1 MEIPARERRRPGRA
15 LVHDNIAE
23 RRNMTIELNARPLRA
38 GGYLLALL
46 ALVACSP
53 RVPSKLDEPMI
64 RSLASAGARAAA
76 QRDATALCSQL
87 TDDAKI
93 RLVEVRFTGSDIKRF
108 DKPQWC
114 EYLKLGY
121 AAMPANVE
129 VSTSVNV
136 RSIAIAADGKS
147 AGMEAD
153 VIEEINLGGRGLRMT
168 SQQSATVVLVAGQA
182 KYSEVSARLTGGQ

>member
-1 MEIPARERRRPGRA
+1 M
-15 LVHDNIAE
+15 
-23 RRNMTIELNARPLRA
+23 ELNAKPLRA
-38 GGYLLALL
+38 GGYLLTML

-64 RSLASAGARAAA
+64 QSLTSAGARAAA
-76 QRDATALCSQL
+76 QRDADALCSQL

-108 DKPQWC
+108 DKAQWC

-129 VSTSVNV
+129 VSTSVNL
-136 RSIAIAADGKS
+136 RSITIAADGKS
-147 AGMEAD
+147 AGVEAD
-153 VIEEINLGGRGLRMT
+153 VIEEMNLGGRGLRMT

-182 KYSEVSARLTGGQ
+182 KYSEVSARMTGGQ